1 MIRFLTMDDLPD
13 CMKIAPLKNRTGGT
27 VPLTLEG
34 FLGAFEKYFQD
45 DEFCRVIG
53 YFENNELVSFVCI
66 RMFETTM
73 RGKFW
78 VISGLYTKNF
88 KSYFSFNH
96 SGIGELIK
104 FAFDYAESRGWYEYY
119 YCTAERVI
127 NVYERQ
133 WKRSHSHRYEHI
145 LLDVVP
151 PNTKPFYELHWR
163 LMGQEVK
170 PVPMIVKKRAL
181 KQEFRK

>member
-1 MIRFLTMDDLPD
+1 
-13 CMKIAPLKNRTGGT
+13 
-27 VPLTLEG
+27 
-34 FLGAFEKYFQD
+34 
-45 DEFCRVIG
+45 
-53 YFENNELVSFVCI
+53 
-66 RMFETTM
+66 M